1 MSTGL
6 AVTHSQADNL
16 LDVGNN
22 PKVGTKRYMAP
33 EVLDETIQT
42 DCFDAY
48 KRVDIW
54 AFGLV
59 LWEIARRTYSNGEFR
74 NKQSSLISYSKI
86 RPLVHPLVCVICT
99 QSCRP
104 ILAFQVSLRSTSLRS
119 TIRCQ
124 MTRASR
130 TWGRWCVWS
139 SRGLSFLIAGSLILW
154 VFYHVIWDGTV
165 WSATAKR
172 LPAFQKTSLK
182 TYSSKWF
189 KTVKSAGFHCL

>member
-1 MSTGL
+1 MRKLLTQSFYSVVASFDIFFLHVIGL

-59 LWEIARRTYSNGEFR
+59 LWEIARRTYSNG
-74 NKQSSLISYSKI
+74 
-86 RPLVHPLVCVICT
+86 
-99 QSCRP
+99 
-104 ILAFQVSLRSTSLRS
+104 
-119 TIRCQ
+119 
-124 MTRASR
+124 
-130 TWGRWCVWS
+130 
-139 SRGLSFLIAGSLILW
+139 
-154 VFYHVIWDGTV
+154 VF
-165 WSATAKR
+165 
-172 LPAFQKTSLK
+172 
-182 TYSSKWF
+182 
-189 KTVKSAGFHCL
+189 